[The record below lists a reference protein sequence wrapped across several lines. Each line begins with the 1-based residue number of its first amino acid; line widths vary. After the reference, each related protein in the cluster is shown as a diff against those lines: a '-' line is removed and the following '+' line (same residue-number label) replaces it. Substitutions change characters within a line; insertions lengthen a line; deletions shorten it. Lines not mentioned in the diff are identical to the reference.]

1 MSKNLSIKMGTK
13 LSEKEQ
19 EDLVNKLFLC
29 KEPSVSPFGKKTFT
43 TLSMEDFDNYF
54 N

>member
-1 MSKNLSIKMGTK
+1 MLKSLSIKLGTK

-19 EDLVNKLFLC
+19 EELVNKLFIC
-29 KEPSVSPFGKKTFT
+29 KEASISPFGKKTFT
-43 TLSMEDFDNYF
+43 TLTTEDFDNYF